1 MDRVRFPEVA
11 RITIY
16 LVRRFSFQRFHFE
29 AFLPNTRLLPMA
41 ALVGLLG
48 GLVGALYVTALN
60 SLSLLFFPAP
70 WAKTIPTFIRTPF
83 TMSITWSNWAHW
95 LVLITAGVLTALGVK
110 FLGDPGDTEL
120 LVDNIHV
127 HGGAPEEGMKQLR
140 SLIPISLIN
149 IAAGSGIGPEAPLS
163 QTNGTIGSWLAKRWG
178 VTEDETRIL
187 TITGM
192 AAGFTV
198 LFAAPL
204 GAAVFALELLHRKGL
219 RYFEVLLPAVTGTLV
234 GYVVY
239 TALTALGLH
248 PVWNIDTILH
258 LSRNIQVVD
267 FAWAIAAGIVGA
279 IIAAS
284 FTYLFV
290 FVRWLFHPLPMW
302 AKPIVTGVVLGGLAF
317 LSPYALTF
325 SELQLM
331 HLGVLEKVSVA
342 TLLLAVVAKL
352 IAVAVSMA
360 GGWKG
365 GFIIPMFFSGYCLG
379 RAGSHFLPGHPNAVI
394 LAVCLMVAIN
404 VGVTKTP
411 IGSTLVVTEMTGM
424 RLLPPALIAGLLSFY
439 LTSNVYLIESQQRR
453 DGVEGESSGPMDPTL
468 DDEMGLDDII
478 REDDRARPATKRSRP
493 IKSAPHDV
501 ATVTSD
507 TAKLSDPR
515 DA

>member
-1 MDRVRFPEVA
+1 
-11 RITIY
+11 
-16 LVRRFSFQRFHFE
+16 
-29 AFLPNTRLLPMA
+29 MA
-41 ALVGLLG
+41 ALTGLLG

-70 WAKTIPTFIRTPF
+70 WAKTIPTFIKTPF

-95 LVLITAGVLTALGVK
+95 LVLIAAGVLTALGVK

-140 SLIPISLIN
+140 ALIPISLIN

-163 QTNGTIGSWLAKRWG
+163 QTNGTIGSWLAKHWG
-178 VTEDETRIL
+178 VTENETRIL

-219 RYFEVLLPAVTGTLV
+219 RYFEVLIPAVTGTLV
-234 GYVVY
+234 GYMVY
-239 TALTALGLH
+239 TAFTGLGLH
-248 PVWNIDTILH
+248 PVWNIDSVLH
-258 LSRNIQVVD
+258 LSREIQVAD
-267 FAWAIAAGIVGA
+267 YGWAIAAGVVGA

-290 FVRWLFHPLPMW
+290 FVRWLYHPLPTW

-331 HLGVLEKVSVA
+331 HLGVLETVSVA
-342 TLLLAVVAKL
+342 TLLLAVLAKL
-352 IAVAVSMA
+352 LAVAVSMA

-411 IGSTLVVTEMTGM
+411 LGSTLVVTEMTGL
-424 RLLPPALIAGLLSFY
+424 RLLPPALVSGLLSFY

-453 DGVEGESSGPMDPTL
+453 DGVEGERSGSMDSTL
-468 DDEMGLDDII
+468 DDEMGLDAII
-478 REDDRARPATKRSRP
+478 RPEAPAKP
-493 IKSAPHDV
+493 APKFLHQVEPAPHNPP
-501 ATVTSD
+501 SD
-507 TAKLSDPR
+507 SEATAKKSDPR
-515 DA
+515 DD